1 MLRANCS
8 PSPALLPPRSRCHWT
23 SVVTEPFRCQFLYR
37 VRVPSVPASR
47 SFVSLHHSLLVC
59 ACARLLSPLMISDL
73 CSGQTHSCT
82 PTRNWIR
89 AQATV
94 SVACLQS
101 ARGIPVCSV
110 RAALLPQTPCLFFLR
125 QTEFA
130 YNMVCDRWHL
140 RRAYKRAKAARNGQT
155 PTEPCAVCA
164 RPLTQPPHPACRWR
178 RIRKDAQRVVR
189 MSIRCRRWCMHRTD
203 LGAANVHG
211 MGAFAR

>member
-47 SFVSLHHSLLVC
+47 SFVSLRHSLLVC
-59 ACARLLSPLMISDL
+59 ACARLLSPLMILDL
-73 CSGQTHSCT
+73 CSGQMHSCT

-110 RAALLPQTPCLFFLR
+110 RAALLPKTPCPSFF
-125 QTEFA
+125 FF
-130 YNMVCDRWHL
+130 
-140 RRAYKRAKAARNGQT
+140 
-155 PTEPCAVCA
+155 
-164 RPLTQPPHPACRWR
+164 
-178 RIRKDAQRVVR
+178 RICCFPSVVLI
-189 MSIRCRRWCMHRTD
+189 SSQ
-203 LGAANVHG
+203 LQ
-211 MGAFAR
+211 